1 VTSLDIRTA
10 TLDDVP
16 AIVAMLADDPLGAT
30 RETPDD
36 LGPYLSAFAAI
47 DADPN
52 NHLVVADR
60 DGQVLGTLQLT
71 IIPGLA
77 RTGMGRG
84 LIEAVRIHADAR
96 GMGLGE
102 TMVRWAIERSRELG
116 CGLVQLTTDITRTD
130 AHRFYERVGFD
141 RTHYGY
147 KLSLT

>member
-1 VTSLDIRTA
+1 MTSLDIRTA
-10 TLDDVP
+10 TVDDVP

>member
-1 VTSLDIRTA
+1 MTSLDIRTA